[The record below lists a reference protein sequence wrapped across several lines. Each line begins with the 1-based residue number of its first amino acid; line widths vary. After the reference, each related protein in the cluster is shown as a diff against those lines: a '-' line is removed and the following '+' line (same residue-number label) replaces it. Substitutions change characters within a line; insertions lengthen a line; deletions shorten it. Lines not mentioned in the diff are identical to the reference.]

1 MDSYVNKKIKNPGWN
16 WYRYSPVQELHNFE
30 VVLSCEIMQNLFSS
44 LKGSTMVALLTEHSC
59 LVSVFKSVTFESQH
73 WGLAAWLKL

>member
-1 MDSYVNKKIKNPGWN
+1 MWAKKKIQVEIDTVIPLCNI
-16 WYRYSPVQELHNFE
+16 FE

-44 LKGSTMVALLTEHSC
+44 LKGSTMLALLTEHSC

-73 WGLAAWLKL
+73 WG